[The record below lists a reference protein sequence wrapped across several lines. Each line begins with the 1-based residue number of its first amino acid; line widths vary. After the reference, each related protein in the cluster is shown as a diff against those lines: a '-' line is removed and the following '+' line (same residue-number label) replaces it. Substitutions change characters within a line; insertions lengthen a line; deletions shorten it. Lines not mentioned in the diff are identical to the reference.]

1 MELDVLPE
9 AAGAVV
15 VTVAVAVGVVDW
27 LPDDAQPAAV
37 TTQANAV
44 AATASRPTPESPFP

>member
-1 MELDVLPE
+1 VELDVLPE

-37 TTQANAV
+37 TTQANAA